1 MVNLKPIPDLERRAE
16 EGSVYEGE
24 ERVIT
29 FRAATFQLFI
39 DTVIAMAGSKVT
51 RTIFYL
57 IGEAIGRR
65 SYEYS
70 KDQLTTSD
78 NLADVL
84 DSVLS
89 LRGWGRL
96 VSMKRAETPEEVTYE
111 STFNHCIICHN
122 RKAEEPIC
130 DVVRGI
136 FAGWLETFTG
146 KKASSCIE
154 IDCRA
159 MGKGSCVFKTTLPK

>member
-1 MVNLKPIPDLERRAE
+1 MANLKPIPELERRPE
-16 EGSVYEGE
+16 EGSVYEDE

-51 RTIFYL
+51 KTVFYL
-57 IGEAIGRR
+57 VGDAIGRR

-70 KDQLTTSD
+70 KDQVTSE
-78 NLADVL
+78 NLADVI

-96 VSMKRAETPEEVTYE
+96 VSMKKAETPKEITYE

-122 RKAEEPIC
+122 RKAQEPIC

-136 FAGWLETFTG
+136 FAGWLETFMG
-146 KKASSCIE
+146 KKASSCTE

-159 MGKGSCVFKTTLPK
+159 MGKESCVFKTTFPK